1 MFPTVPRCFRRSIC
15 TSATLPSSRT
25 ATRVSRSEAETRSA
39 FGTRGVYA
47 GGSLDVHVRLDRD
60 VEDEQD
66 DENRPAAVARVPREG
81 QRACDEEAVEREK
94 DRDAHEPP
102 LLGERREDEV
112 GVADGQETEPAL
124 GSLLPA
130 LAEDAARADR
140 DSGLPDLVARAP
152 RGEVRIEERADPV
165 LLVVLQ
171 EEPRPSDGERR
182 RHDEDGPPA
191 PGEAAEEERREE
203 ERQIRERDAEVRL
216 QHDENHRH
224 SDGRYQRPDRSRA
237 QESAVV
243 VLEDP
248 REEKRDRDARELR
261 GLELEPAAHLEPR
274 LRPDDP
280 LAEDREEE
288 KHEEREPVKA
298 RRVLQEDAVVDREED
313 AGGDEA
319 EDREKNLLAGEIPA
333 RSSRGCRDDHR
344 DADRREGE
352 REKEDAQVDPP
363 GEDLGQPRHRSV
375 RLRSRVAHRARGER
389 REQLGLPAAALGDPV
404 LREARRERSSDR
416 RSVLAVL
423 HEDDDDD
430 FRVVLRREAR
440 EPAVIAQL
448 LGKEVTL
455 LRFLLSD
462 DLNGTGLAAEIEA
475 GHARGVR
482 GTTGHVHDAPE
493 ALDDR
498 LVRAGRVRDRLLR
511 LGAIDEALARAHVL
525 ADMEE
530 VRRRKG
536 SVRVRD
542 AGHAAR
548 DLQRGH

>member
-25 ATRVSRSEAETRSA
+25 ATRVSRSEAETRSS

-47 GGSLDVHVRLDRD
+47 GGSLDVHVPPVRDGQHEPDHAPRRDERGAAVGDERQRDARRGHDADVHRDIHERLDRD

-66 DENRPAAVARVPREG
+66 DENRPAAVARVPREREG
-81 QRACDEEAVEREK
+81 ACDEEAVEREK

-171 EEPRPSDGERR
+171 EEPRPSDGERP

-224 SDGRYQRPDRSRA
+224 ADGRGQRPDRARA
-237 QESAVV
+237 QERAVV

-248 REEKRDRDARELR
+248 RQEQRDRDPRELR
-261 GLELEPAAHLEPR
+261 RLELEPAAHLDPR
-274 LRPDDP
+274 FRPRDPRAEHRPVSYTHLR
-280 LAEDREEE
+280 A
-288 KHEEREPVKA
+288 HETR
-298 RRVLQEDAVVDREED
+298 
-313 AGGDEA
+313 
-319 EDREKNLLAGEIPA
+319 
-333 RSSRGCRDDHR
+333 H
-344 DADRREGE
+344 
-352 REKEDAQVDPP
+352 
-363 GEDLGQPRHRSV
+363 DLV
-375 RLRSRVAHRARGER
+375 C
-389 REQLGLPAAALGDPV
+389 
-404 LREARRERSSDR
+404 
-416 RSVLAVL
+416 
-423 HEDDDDD
+423 
-430 FRVVLRREAR
+430 
-440 EPAVIAQL
+440 
-448 LGKEVTL
+448 
-455 LRFLLSD
+455 
-462 DLNGTGLAAEIEA
+462 
-475 GHARGVR
+475 
-482 GTTGHVHDAPE
+482 
-493 ALDDR
+493 
-498 LVRAGRVRDRLLR
+498 RLL
-511 LGAIDEALARAHVL
+511 LEKKKKKIIESNLHVIEYSKKHNTIKYIL
-525 ADMEE
+525 TI
-530 VRRRKG
+530 
-536 SVRVRD
+536 
-542 AGHAAR
+542 
-548 DLQRGH
+548 